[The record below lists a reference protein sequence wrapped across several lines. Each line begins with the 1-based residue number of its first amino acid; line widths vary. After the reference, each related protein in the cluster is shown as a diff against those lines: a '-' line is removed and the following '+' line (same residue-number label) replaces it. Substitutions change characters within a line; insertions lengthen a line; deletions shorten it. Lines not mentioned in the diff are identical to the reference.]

1 MINKKAKEIIRNVS
15 IIIDGRTTG
24 IGKLLRQVKG
34 A

>member
-1 MINKKAKEIIRNVS
+1 MINKKAKEIIRNVP
-15 IIIDGRTTG
+15 IITDGRTTG